1 MERFY
6 LIAPALLGC
15 AYMLLAFGVYCI
27 LCALGRTPEVDGV
40 GRRRFTELF
49 GPFIVRYMLWLIRP
63 VERLFVVG
71 GVSPNT
77 ITLMSLV
84 ACAACGATAA
94 TGHLAT
100 AAWLYIIAGILDI
113 LDGRLA
119 RATGKQ
125 TQAGALF
132 DSVSDRWGELFVLS
146 GMAWYLRGS
155 LWLLAAMLAIS
166 GSMMVS
172 YTRARGEGLGLKLD
186 GGMMQ
191 RAERIA
197 LVAIGTLIAAW
208 LGSSP
213 LSFPYVVDA
222 LGWSLVIVGAASSAT
237 AVGRWLEGYRLLV
250 AREPAPVIVVEP
262 AKAEARRV
270 ERPREP
276 RIDDNPMR
284 ITGEHTA

>member
-1 MERFY
+1 MERLI
-6 LIAPALLGC
+6 LIAPALVGC
-15 AYMLLAFGVYCI
+15 AFMLGTFAVYSI
-27 LCALGRTPEVDGV
+27 LCAVGRTPQIDGV

-49 GPFIVRYMLWLIRP
+49 GPFIVRYMLWLIQP

-71 GVSPNT
+71 HVSPNT
-77 ITLMSLV
+77 ITLMSLA
-84 ACAACGATAA
+84 ACAACGAAIA
-94 TGHLAT
+94 FGHLAS
-100 AAWLYIIAGILDI
+100 AAWLYIFAGIFDI

-132 DSVSDRWGELFVLS
+132 DSVSDRWGELFVFAGL
-146 GMAWYLRGS
+146 AWYLRTS
-155 LWLLAAMLAIS
+155 TWLLAVMLAVA

-197 LVAIGTLIAAW
+197 AVAIGTLIAAW
-208 LGSSP
+208 FAAAPETLD
-213 LSFPYVVDA
+213 YA
-222 LGWSLVIVGAASSAT
+222 TATLGWSLLLVGGASSFT
-237 AVGRWLEGYRLLV
+237 AVGRWVDGYKQLL
-250 AREPAPVIVVEP
+250 AREPVAPAP
-262 AKAEARRV
+262 AEVRRV
-270 ERPREP
+270 ERPAVVEA
-276 RIDDNPMR
+276 NPMR